1 MKRIVRWA
9 PVGMLTIGIVC
20 GIAFRPAGAQGVYN
34 KAAFEGAME
43 DATKSM
49 RVLLGNLI
57 GEDWAKTQA
66 ETASLA
72 AQAKKIH
79 ALTPKVGADKI
90 VDFQAHADSLAAR
103 ANRLNAAAKARD
115 AARATELYGQMV
127 ATCMDCHKTFRK

>member
-1 MKRIVRWA
+1 MKRIARWA
-9 PVGMLTIGIVC
+9 PAGLLAIGIVC
-20 GIAFRPAGAQGVYN
+20 GIAFRSAGAQGVYN
-34 KAAFEGAME
+34 KAAFESAME

-49 RVLLGNLI
+49 RVLLGDLI

-66 ETASLA
+66 EAASLA

-90 VDFQAHADSLAAR
+90 ADFQAHADTLEAR

-115 AARATELYGQMV
+115 AAGATDLYGKMV
-127 ATCMDCHKTFRK
+127 VACMDCHKTFRK